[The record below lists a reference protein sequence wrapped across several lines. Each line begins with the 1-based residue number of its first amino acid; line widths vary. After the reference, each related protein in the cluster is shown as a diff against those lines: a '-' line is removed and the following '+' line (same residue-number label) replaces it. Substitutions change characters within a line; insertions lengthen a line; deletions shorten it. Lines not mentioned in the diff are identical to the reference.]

1 MKSCVVSHSI
11 NLDGHL
17 TSISLE
23 DDFWR
28 SLKDI
33 AASQQLSIRDLV
45 SKIDSERKQGSLSSA
60 VRLFVHRNRK
70 QLFDYLV
77 RVASNFSVIVRPSAF
92 AVLRLMTNSYLVRAC
107 TGRSAGFSRGF

>member
-1 MKSCVVSHSI
+1 MSRAWGRGNEIGVVSHSI
-11 NLDGHL
+11 NLDGRL

-45 SKIDSERKQGSLSSA
+45 SKIDSERKQGSL
-60 VRLFVHRNRK
+60 
-70 QLFDYLV
+70 QLPFGSL
-77 RVASNFSVIVRPSAF
+77 
-92 AVLRLMTNSYLVRAC
+92 C
-107 TGRSAGFSRGF
+107 

>member
-11 NLDGHL
+11 NLDGRL

-45 SKIDSERKQGSLSSA
+45 SKIDSERKQGSLSAA
-60 VRLFVHRNRK
+60 VRLFVLNHYK
-70 QLFDYLV
+70 QRCYDME
-77 RVASNFSVIVRPSAF
+77 AHG
-92 AVLRLMTNSYLVRAC
+92 RLAEP
-107 TGRSAGFSRGF
+107 RSISSK